1 MCVQVLKAQKL
12 AVEKMAGTYQKW
24 HGMMRE
30 SDGTERLPIMR
41 HPPVR
46 SSHPVSYGS
55 SVITEHGAAAMHGPR
70 HGCI

>member
-1 MCVQVLKAQKL
+1 MPHPALAVSEHVTVQVLEAKRS
-12 AVEKMAGTYQKW
+12 AVEAMAGTYQKW

-46 SSHPVSYGS
+46 ALLQLASAV
-55 SVITEHGAAAMHGPR
+55 AAV
-70 HGCI
+70 